1 VKIHGLTVS
10 VGYAEFLARTITRW
24 REGLASLVVVTAHGD
39 DETVVVAQDAG
50 ATVYVTDA
58 FTRDGAVFN
67 KGRAM
72 EEARAEVMPSSD
84 WLLFFDADVRPPAAW
99 KARVCGIKPGY
110 LYGCRRYQGEEEDFG
125 QHAMVG
131 DAPGVGYF
139 QLFHSS
145 DPAVQTSPLLET
157 HWTHAGNYD
166 NAFMDR
172 WRDRGIPIREV
183 PFRLAHLGERG
194 NWFGRG
200 RSGEMAQMRAER
212 VRRGGR
218 WDHERIEV
226 SP

>member
-1 VKIHGLTVS
+1 
-10 VGYAEFLARTITRW
+10 
-24 REGLASLVVVTAHGD
+24 
-39 DETVVVAQDAG
+39 
-50 ATVYVTDA
+50 
-58 FTRDGAVFN
+58 
-67 KGRAM
+67 
-72 EEARAEVMPSSD
+72 
-84 WLLFFDADVRPPAAW
+84 
-99 KARVCGIKPGY
+99 
-110 LYGCRRYQGEEEDFG
+110 
-125 QHAMVG
+125 MVG

-139 QLFHSS
+139 QLFHGS
-145 DPAVQTSPLLET
+145 DPAVHTLPLLET

-172 WRDRGIPIREV
+172 WRDRGIPIREE

-194 NWFGRG
+194 HLFGGG